1 MSIDPV
7 QEWLDL
13 AQQDEASASFLLQ
26 MRPLP
31 LEVIC
36 FHCQQA
42 AEKLLKAVLA
52 KHGLDIPKTHDL
64 PFLLDLAAVPVPTL
78 AILDQLALDLND
90 FSVVVRYPSHIPLE
104 EADANDALEAIEAL
118 KKAILGS
125 LEA

>member
-7 QEWLDL
+7 QEWIDL
-13 AQQDEASASFLLQ
+13 AQQDEASARFLLR

-42 AEKLLKAVLA
+42 AEKLMKAVLA
-52 KHGLDIPKTHDL
+52 KHGLDIPNTHDL
-64 PFLLDLAAVPVPTL
+64 PFLLDLAAAPAPSL
-78 AILDQLALDLND
+78 ASLDQLALDLND

-104 EADANDALEAIEAL
+104 EADAKDALEAVEAI
-118 KKAILGS
+118 KAAILSS
-125 LEA
+125 LPD